1 MHRST
6 TIIPATGARRS
17 LPLLPWLAG
26 LSAVVLMLATL
37 GAGLML
43 AQLIERTT
51 LVRDS
56 DTTTQL
62 LNSIVQVEGATG
74 FFLHGD
80 RQAASG
86 NIEEFFVHLGNLP
99 NVLRTNAYGFNRE
112 ILWSSEPDLIG
123 RRFLDNPELDAAFRG
138 EPVINSGIV
147 GAPSEKAEH
156 EELGE
161 VGAQYVENYLP
172 IWGKR
177 PGEPPVVGV
186 IEIYRTPV
194 GLFAAI
200 QQSATRAWLGAGAV
214 ALAVYVI
221 LVGMVWRAQCLVRLQ
236 QAALVTT
243 EKLATA
249 GEMAS
254 AVAHGLRNPVASIRS
269 SAELGLEIEPAADT
283 RALLAEIMAQADRLE
298 GWIRQ
303 YLASARAGASADTP
317 AEPRAV
323 IAASLAQYR
332 PAFTRQG
339 VRLIL
344 DVPDRLPLVRLHPVI
359 LGQLLNSVLANAAE
373 ASGNDGEIEV
383 RARRSGRDRLVIE
396 VQDQGPGMSGE
407 EIARAFEPFVTSK
420 PSGLGLGLPIARE
433 TLERHGG
440 HLAFASTAGIGTTV
454 GLDLPIVAETP
465 S

>member
-1 MHRST
+1 M
-6 TIIPATGARRS
+6 
-17 LPLLPWLAG
+17 L
-26 LSAVVLMLATL
+26 VLATL

-56 DTTTQL
+56 DTTMQL
-62 LNSIVQVEGATG
+62 LNSIVQVEGATE

-99 NVLRTNAYGFNRE
+99 NVLRTNAYGFDRE
-112 ILWSSEPDLIG
+112 ILWSSDRDLVG
-123 RRFLDNPELDAAFRG
+123 RRFRDNAELEAAFRG

-161 VGAQYVENYLP
+161 VGAHYVENYLP
-172 IWGKR
+172 IWGKQ

-236 QAALVTT
+236 QGGIGGD
-243 EKLATA
+243 
-249 GEMAS
+249 GEAR
-254 AVAHGLRNPVASIRS
+254 HRRRNGIRGRPWPAQPGS
-269 SAELGLEIEPAADT
+269 LDPLLG
-283 RALLAEIMAQADRLE
+283 R
-298 GWIRQ
+298 
-303 YLASARAGASADTP
+303 ARA
-317 AEPRAV
+317 
-323 IAASLAQYR
+323 
-332 PAFTRQG
+332 
-339 VRLIL
+339 
-344 DVPDRLPLVRLHPVI
+344 
-359 LGQLLNSVLANAAE
+359 
-373 ASGNDGEIEV
+373 
-383 RARRSGRDRLVIE
+383 RDRAGGGYPCLARG
-396 VQDQGPGMSGE
+396 DHGPSRSPGGLDPP
-407 EIARAFEPFVTSK
+407 I
-420 PSGLGLGLPIARE
+420 SGLGAGRCVRRPRRPSRAR
-433 TLERHGG
+433 
-440 HLAFASTAGIGTTV
+440 
-454 GLDLPIVAETP
+454 
-465 S
+465 